1 MSHVFTRHLTFQ
13 SNNLG
18 KEASIMLAFDSDMD
32 GLYEDFFPVVWKVS
46 TFGKTGAYRAQATYT
61 SQLAFSKAQVVDGN
75 LISAQTC
82 VKINDSEKTTLTEAD
97 HVYHFSPPQ
106 AGASGVLQAVNNTG
120 DVQDIAVG
128 FMNEGD
134 CIPTPVLYFNDV
146 KDGSHVTA
154 QFAPVLR
161 AYVTT
166 ACQETEIIRSEIA
179 SPVMWSH
186 DLATLAKDT
195 TWNLERNPA
204 TGQFAI
210 VKA

>member
-1 MSHVFTRHLTFQ
+1 MSHLFTRNLTFQ
-13 SNNLG
+13 SNDLG
-18 KEASIMLAFDSDMD
+18 RNAVLMLTFDADML
-32 GLYEDFFPVVWKVS
+32 GLYEDFFPVAWKVS
-46 TFGKTGAYRAQATYT
+46 KFGKTGLCKAHITYT
-61 SQLAFSKAQVVDGN
+61 SQLAFSKPQVVDGN
-75 LISAQTC
+75 IIGAESC
-82 VKINDSEKTTLTEAD
+82 VKIDVSEKTTLTEAD

-195 TWNLERNPA
+195 TWNLERNPV